1 VRTLAESKP
10 TSGATGASATALG
23 QSSAPSVK
31 SIITAYAREI
41 GFDLVRVASAQE
53 FNEDRKVTLDRI
65 RDGLMDGLPWFNKSR
80 VLRGTTPQDLL
91 PGARS
96 IICLGLNYFEGG
108 QDFPGS
114 EAPAGKVA
122 RYAWGQDYH
131 KVIKKRMR
139 VYVEGLRVKL
149 GNEFAARWYVDD
161 GPMLDRAAA
170 SRAGLGWFGKNTN
183 ILTPSLGSWVF
194 LGQVVT
200 DLELEPD
207 QPLKKTC
214 GNCVRCIDACPT
226 GAIVAPYVIDNAR
239 CISYLTIENRGEIP
253 LALRPQIGDWVFGCD
268 ICQDVCPVNNKT
280 SPAPTLWQR
289 QDISPL
295 QSGGLANSQ
304 GNEQRQGVPAEQA
317 SEIAH
322 TGRIATFDLLE
333 LLEMSEETFRNRFRG
348 SPILR
353 AKRVGLQRNA
363 CVALGNRGDP
373 VAVPALR
380 QALFAGE
387 ALVRGHAAWA
397 LGRIG
402 VPEARK
408 ALEQAR
414 TNEQDDGVIR
424 EIAQALEALGH
435 NNSTVAIQA

>member
-1 VRTLAESKP
+1 M
-10 TSGATGASATALG
+10 
-23 QSSAPSVK
+23 
-31 SIITAYAREI
+31 
-41 GFDLVRVASAQE
+41 VRVASAQE
-53 FNEDRKVTLDRI
+53 FDEDRKVTLDRI
-65 RDGLMDGLPWFNKSR
+65 KDGLMDGLPWFNESR
-80 VLRGTTPQDLL
+80 VLRGTKPQDLL
-91 PGARS
+91 PVARS

-108 QDFPGS
+108 QDFPDS

-122 RYAWGQDYH
+122 RYAWGRDYH
-131 KVIKKRMR
+131 KVIKKLMR
-139 VYVEGLRVKL
+139 AYVEGLRVKL

-253 LALRPQIGDWVFGCD
+253 LALRPQIGDWIFGCD

-289 QDISPL
+289 QDISPF
-295 QSGGLANSQ
+295 QSGRLANSQ
-304 GNEQRQGVPAEQA
+304 GNEQRQAVPAEQK
-317 SEIAH
+317 SEMPSR
-322 TGRIATFDLLE
+322 GRIATLDLIE
-333 LLEMSEETFRNRFRG
+333 ILEMSEEAFRHRFRG

-353 AKRVGLQRNA
+353 AKRIGLQRNA
-363 CVALGNRGDP
+363 CVALGNGGDP
-373 VAVPALR
+373 AAVPALR
-380 QALFAGE
+380 QALSAGE
-387 ALVRGHAAWA
+387 ALVRCHAAWA

-402 VPEARK
+402 VPEARE

-414 TNEQDDGVIR
+414 TNEQDDDVFK
-424 EIAQALEALGH
+424 EIDQALKDLDQS
-435 NNSTVAIQA
+435 NSGVTIQA